1 MGTLCKKSRNCLRE
15 LLCLIVLYTAL
26 PQMAPRRS
34 QRSEFRPDFLS
45 NRVPDSTKPT
55 VKWVLANKEKD

>member
-1 MGTLCKKSRNCLRE
+1 
-15 LLCLIVLYTAL
+15 IVLYTAL
-26 PQMAPRRS
+26 PQMVPRRF